1 MGLFF
6 VKIGKKFWHHLRSF
20 FENGA
25 KNSEKNG
32 KKQQVFEN
40 FGQVLQS
47 FSKVLGDF
55 F

>member
-1 MGLFF
+1 MGFF
-6 VKIGKKFWHHLRSF
+6 FIKIDKKFSHYLRSF
-20 FENGA
+20 FENGP

-40 FGQVLQS
+40 YGQVLQS